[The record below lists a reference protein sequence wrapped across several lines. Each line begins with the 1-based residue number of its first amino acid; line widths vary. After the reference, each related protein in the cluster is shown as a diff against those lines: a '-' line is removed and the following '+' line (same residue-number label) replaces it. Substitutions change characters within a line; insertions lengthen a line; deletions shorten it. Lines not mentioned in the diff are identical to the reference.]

1 MRNFA
6 RQRRNYMI
14 DHIQKYFG
22 LSDAKVREIF
32 GEKDVVELE

>member
-14 DHIQKYFG
+14 DSIKNYFG
-22 LSDAKVREIF
+22 LSDAKTREIF
-32 GEKDVVELE
+32 GEKDAVELE